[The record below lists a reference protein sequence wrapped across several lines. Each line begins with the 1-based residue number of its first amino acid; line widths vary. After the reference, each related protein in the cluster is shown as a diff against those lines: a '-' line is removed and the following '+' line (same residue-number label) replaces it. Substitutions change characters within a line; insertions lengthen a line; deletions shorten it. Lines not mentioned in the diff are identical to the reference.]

1 MEFSHKPVMLG
12 ECMEALRIRPDGIYL
27 DGTMGG
33 GGHSLA
39 IAERLTAGGRLI
51 AVDRDEDAHKAARE
65 RLKEYLDRV
74 TFVRDDFKNA
84 CADLDEM
91 GVGALDGVLLDLGVS
106 SWQLDSAERGFSYT
120 KDAPLDMRM
129 DRRQRLG
136 AYEVVNGYSERE
148 LAAVFR
154 DYGEEKLAGKIA
166 ARIVR
171 EREKHPVETTMQLSD
186 LVAACYPAATRYK
199 FGHPAKR
206 VFQAIRIE
214 VNGELEGLGES
225 VQALARR
232 LAPGG
237 RMAVLTFHSLED
249 RIVKNAFREM
259 NLSCTCPPDFPV
271 CVCGKV
277 KEVELVNA
285 KPITASAAEL
295 AENPRAE
302 SAKLRIIERLA
313 TEGRKTKE
321 R

>member
-1 MEFSHKPVMLG
+1 MEFSHKPVMLD
-12 ECMEALRIRPDGIYL
+12 ECIEALKIRPDGIYL

-39 IAERLTAGGRLI
+39 IAQRLTSGGRLI
-51 AVDRDEDAHKAARE
+51 AFDRDEDAHKAARE
-65 RLKEYLDRV
+65 RLKEYIDRV

-136 AYEVVNGYSERE
+136 AYEVVNGYSESE
-148 LAAVFR
+148 LAAIFR
-154 DYGEEKLAGKIA
+154 NYGEEKLAGKIA
-166 ARIVR
+166 AKIVR
-171 EREKHPVETTMQLSD
+171 EREKKPISTTMELSE
-186 LVAACYPAATRYK
+186 LVAGCYPAATRHK

-214 VNGELEGLGES
+214 VNGELEGLGEG

-249 RIVKNAFREM
+249 RTVKVAFREM
-259 NLSCTCPPDFPV
+259 SLSCTCPPDFPV

-295 AENPRAE
+295 EDNPRAE
-302 SAKLRIIERLA
+302 SAKLRIIERLGVRV
-313 TEGRKTKE
+313 ERRK
-321 R
+321 